1 MLRNILPTRSFEYT
15 CVICEGLQSETDIN
29 FFNPYVTIS
38 VVFLRRF
45 ADILTESNPV
55 FMFIFLY
62 YCTSCLIYALLEKR
76 IYEVLTA
83 LPQPLDATMLV
94 DRDGT
99 CNTMPGW
106 DPLSM
111 WNPVPASAD
120 PDCKLNPM
128 YQERGMG
135 YGASYGGAY

>member
-1 MLRNILPTRSFEYT
+1 
-15 CVICEGLQSETDIN
+15 
-29 FFNPYVTIS
+29 
-38 VVFLRRF
+38 
-45 ADILTESNPV
+45 
-55 FMFIFLY
+55 
-62 YCTSCLIYALLEKR
+62 
-76 IYEVLTA
+76 
-83 LPQPLDATMLV
+83 MLV

-99 CNTMPGW
+99 CVSNSEFHVFVFLSSNLIAIFEAYLLFEQNTMPGW

>member
-1 MLRNILPTRSFEYT
+1 MWMLKYY
-15 CVICEGLQSETDIN
+15 D
-29 FFNPYVTIS
+29 IS
-38 VVFLRRF
+38 VRF
-45 ADILTESNPV
+45 
-55 FMFIFLY
+55 
-62 YCTSCLIYALLEKR
+62 
-76 IYEVLTA
+76 EVLTA

-99 CNTMPGW
+99 CVSSDLPYYPRFFFDLSFDPRIFFDLCQKLTLFILEQNTMPGW

>member
-1 MLRNILPTRSFEYT
+1 ML
-15 CVICEGLQSETDIN
+15 ETHL
-29 FFNPYVTIS
+29 
-38 VVFLRRF
+38 FL
-45 ADILTESNPV
+45 E
-55 FMFIFLY
+55 
-62 YCTSCLIYALLEKR
+62 
-76 IYEVLTA
+76 
-83 LPQPLDATMLV
+83 Q
-94 DRDGT
+94 
-99 CNTMPGW
+99 NTMPGW